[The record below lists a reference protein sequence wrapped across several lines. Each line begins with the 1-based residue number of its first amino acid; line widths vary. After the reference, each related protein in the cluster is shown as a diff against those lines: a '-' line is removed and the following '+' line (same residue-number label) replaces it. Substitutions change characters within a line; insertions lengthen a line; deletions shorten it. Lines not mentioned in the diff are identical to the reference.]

1 MQAIEIK
8 NLNKT
13 YQNGFV
19 ALKDVNLE
27 IKQGDFFALL
37 GPNGAGKST
46 TIGILS
52 SLVNK
57 TSGMVKILGV
67 DIDKDF
73 AKAKSYL
80 GVVPQEFN
88 LSIFET
94 VEQIILNQAG
104 YYGISKKEAEIR
116 LEKLLK
122 PLGLED
128 KRKNQIRMLS
138 GGMKRR
144 VMIAR
149 ALIHNPKILIL
160 DEPTAGVDVELRH
173 SMWEFINQLHKEGL
187 TIILT
192 THYLEEAEELSKHVA
207 IINSGEVIENTTTK
221 QLLNQSVE
229 ETYVLELKGDI
240 QKTKE
245 SKKFNYIIRDE
256 TSVEVILSEKDS
268 VNAIIKDLDK
278 LELEVANLR
287 TKQNRL
293 EALFVQKTSKKSE
306 ISKKNKNGEN
316 N

>member
-1 MQAIEIK
+1 MTSAISIK

-13 YQNGFV
+13 YKNGFV

-27 IKQGDFFALL
+27 IKEGDFFALL

-57 TSGMVKILGV
+57 SSGEVKIAGV
-67 DIDKDF
+67 DIDENF

-94 VEQIILNQAG
+94 VESIILNQAG
-104 YYGISKKEAEIR
+104 YYGISKQEAEKR
-116 LEKLLK
+116 LQLLLN

-128 KRKNQIRMLS
+128 KRDNKIIQLS

-192 THYLEEAEELSKHVA
+192 THYLEEAEELSKNVA
-207 IINSGEVIENTTTK
+207 IINNGEIIEHTSTK

-229 ETYVLELKGDI
+229 EIYVLELKGNI
-240 QKTKE
+240 KHTSK
-245 SKKFNYIIRDE
+245 SKKFEYKIRDE
-256 TSVEVILSEKDS
+256 TSVEVTLQKDQS
-268 VNAIIKDLDK
+268 VNEIIKDLDK
-278 LELEVANLR
+278 LDLEVLNLR

-293 EALFVQKTSKKSE
+293 EALFVQKTKKKE
-306 ISKKNKNGEN
+306 EA
-316 N
+316 

>member
-1 MQAIEIK
+1 MNKEI
-8 NLNKT
+8 
-13 YQNGFV
+13 
-19 ALKDVNLE
+19 
-27 IKQGDFFALL
+27 FFALL

-57 TSGMVKILGV
+57 TSGTIKINGV
-67 DIDKDF
+67 DIDENF

-104 YYGISKKEAEIR
+104 YYGISKSVAEER
-116 LEKLLK
+116 LTELLK

-173 SMWEFINQLHKEGL
+173 SMWEFINKLHKDGL

-207 IINSGEVIENTTTK
+207 IINEGEVIENTTTRK
-221 QLLNQSVE
+221 LLQQQTE
-229 ETYVLELKGDI
+229 EIYVLELKGDV

-245 SKKFNYIIRDE
+245 SRKFEYTIRDE
-256 TSVEVILSEKDS
+256 SSVDVTLPKEDS
-268 VNAIIKDLDK
+268 VNSIIKDLDK
-278 LELEVANLR
+278 LGLEVTSLR

-293 EALFVQKTSKKSE
+293 EALFVQKTTKK
-306 ISKKNKNGEN
+306 KGGN